1 MSIDIKLISQL
12 REMSGA
18 GVSECQKA
26 LVETAGDLN
35 AAIEILRKKGE
46 AKAAKKTAERTTKDG
61 LVCSYI
67 HGNGKLGV
75 LLELLCET
83 DFVARNEVFKQLATD
98 IAMHIAAMAPEYVRE
113 EDVPAEVVAKEK
125 EIYLEQMAE
134 EKKPDAIK
142 EKIIE
147 GKLKKFYEEICLVKQ
162 SFIKDETKTIEELI
176 KEAIAKIGEKIE
188 IGKFVRFKI

>member
-1 MSIDIKLISQL
+1 MPIDVKLISQL
-12 REMSGA
+12 REMTGA
-18 GVSECQKA
+18 GVAECQKA
-26 LVETAGDLN
+26 LTETNGDIN
-35 AAIEILRKKGE
+35 AAVEILRKKGE
-46 AKAAKKTAERTTKDG
+46 AKAAKKNAERTTKDG

-83 DFVARNEVFKQLATD
+83 DFVARNEMFKQLATD
-98 IAMHIAAMAPEYVRE
+98 IAMHVAAMGPEYVRE

-125 EIYLEQMAE
+125 EIYLGQMAGE
-134 EKKPDAIK
+134 NKPDAIK
-142 EKIIE
+142 EKIVE
-147 GKLKKFYEEICLVKQ
+147 GKLKKFFEEICLLKQ
-162 SFIKDETKTIEELI
+162 PFIKDETKKIEDLI

>member
-26 LVETAGDLN
+26 LAETAGDLN

>member
-26 LVETAGDLN
+26 LAETNGDLS
-35 AAIEILRKKGE
+35 AAVEILRKKGE

-61 LVCSYI
+61 IVCSYI

-83 DFVARNEVFKQLATD
+83 DFVSRNEVFKQLAGD
-98 IAMHIAAMAPEYVRE
+98 IAMHIAAMSPEYVKE
-113 EDVPAEVVAKEK
+113 SDVPADVIAKEK
-125 EIYLEQMAE
+125 EIYLEQMAGE
-134 EKKPDAIK
+134 NKPDAIK

-147 GKLKKFYEEICLVKQ
+147 GKLKKFFEEICLVKQ
-162 SFIKDETKTIEELI
+162 SFIKDETKTIEDLI